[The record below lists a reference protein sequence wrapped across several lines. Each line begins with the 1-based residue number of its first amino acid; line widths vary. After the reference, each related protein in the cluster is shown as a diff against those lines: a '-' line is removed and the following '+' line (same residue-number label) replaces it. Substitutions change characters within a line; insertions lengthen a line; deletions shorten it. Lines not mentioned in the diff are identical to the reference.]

1 MGEIPISKLLNHYKR
16 PEIQDA
22 ILRTTSGKEIAIK
35 YGDKGYGKRPDTL
48 RYPND
53 ILSAVQE
60 GATSFH
66 VSEEHWGTLG
76 QLGTN
81 LSRRELDDLRTGW
94 DLVLDIDCAH
104 FEYSQIAADLL
115 CKALQHHGVQSVSVK
130 FSGNHGFHIGVPF
143 KAFPPTLGAHLTK
156 QLFPEAPRRIAIY
169 LRDFIKEALAVELL
183 KFEDVNAIMRKTGLS
198 YDALVQNN
206 KFDPYQILTI
216 DTVLLASRHLYR
228 SVYSFNEKSGLI
240 SVPIEPHHIRAFNRD
255 TALPGNVQVTFVRFL
270 DSSTCVAGE
279 ARQLLVQAYDHKPEG
294 EKPKEDELR
303 EFAALDQAIPEP
315 FFPPCIKLIFGG
327 MDDGKKRALFILVNF
342 LVSCGWSYDMIQARL
357 QEWNAKD
364 KEQLRD
370 TILLG
375 HIKYHKAQQK
385 KVLPPN
391 CQNMMYYNDLGVCQ
405 PDSLCA
411 KIKNPVSYAIRKT
424 RLLKQEEPRKKKAPH
439 QDTK

>member
-16 PEIQDA
+16 IEIQQA
-22 ILRTTSGKEIAIK
+22 ILDNAQGKEVAIK
-35 YGDKGYGKRPDTL
+35 YGDKGFGKRPDTL

-66 VSEEHWGTLG
+66 ISEEYWGTLG

-81 LSRRELDDLRTGW
+81 LSRRELDALRTGW
-94 DLVLDIDCAH
+94 DLVLDIDCDH
-104 FEYSQIAADLL
+104 FAYSQIAADLL
-115 CKALQHHGVQSVSVK
+115 CKALLHHGAQGISVK

-143 KAFPPTLGAHLTK
+143 KAFPPQLGNKYTK
-156 QLFPEAPRRIAIY
+156 DLFPEAPRRIAVY
-169 LRDFIKEALAVELL
+169 LKCFIQEALAVELL
-183 KFEDVNAIMRKTGLS
+183 RFEDINAIMKRTGLA

-206 KFDPYQILTI
+206 TFNPYQVLTI

-240 SVPIEPHHIRAFNRD
+240 SIPLEPTSIRSFSHED
-255 TALPGNVQVTFVRFL
+255 ALPSNVNVTFIRFL
-270 DSSTCVAGE
+270 DDATCVAGE
-279 ARQLLVQAYDHKPEG
+279 ARQLLVQAYDYKPVG
-294 EKPKEDELR
+294 EKPREDELK

-357 QEWNAKD
+357 QDWNAKN
-364 KEQLRD
+364 KEHLRD